1 MKRTNNA
8 EQFNIEEAVPGLQNE
23 HLLNQAIPQTSQEIN
38 DFIRENEWIV
48 RDVIRPYHGLQDD
61 EDLFQE
67 ACIGMVKGINTFN
80 PHKGVRLTTYVYA
93 CAANE
98 VKMSLRKTCAK
109 KRSATVISIETITIN
124 RDNKDSRPVDIPD
137 PKVDVEGM
145 ACTNVMFSKI
155 MNVVN
160 TKLSFPER
168 VTVLNFL
175 DGIPQAETAKMLHTS
190 QGQISKLYNQTLNKI
205 RAEIDPN
212 KE

>member
-1 MKRTNNA
+1 
-8 EQFNIEEAVPGLQNE
+8 
-23 HLLNQAIPQTSQEIN
+23 
-38 DFIRENEWIV
+38 
-48 RDVIRPYHGLQDD
+48 
-61 EDLFQE
+61 
-67 ACIGMVKGINTFN
+67 
-80 PHKGVRLTTYVYA
+80 
-93 CAANE
+93 
-98 VKMSLRKTCAK
+98 MSLRKTCAK

-190 QGQISKLYNQTLNKI
+190 QGQISKLYNQALNKI